1 MNMILG
7 GAMSESG
14 QRTAL
19 LACNEYTRRYR
30 LTLTAED
37 AAMLTETQREA
48 LRTAGRVEFTGGAVE
63 KIVTEFA
70 ASPYITQASFA
81 ATLAALTELFYT
93 FKLTELFYT
102 FKLTEL
108 FYTFKNE
115 TSDLIGDEA
124 LIKYMR
130 RAFNV
135 ECSGSVEALAADAL
149 PELARRVNRYRA
161 RGGLTGTEGADE

>member
-1 MNMILG
+1 MTGSRDMLNMILG

-14 QRTAL
+14 QRAAL
-19 LACNEYTRRYR
+19 LACNEYTRRYG

-93 FKLTELFYT
+93 FK
-102 FKLTEL
+102 
-108 FYTFKNE
+108 NE
-115 TSDLIGDEA
+115 MSDLIGDEA

-130 RAFNV
+130 RAFDV

-161 RGGLTGTEGADE
+161 RGGRTEPEGANE

>member
-1 MNMILG
+1 MTGSGDMMNMILG

-19 LACNEYTRRYR
+19 LACNEYTRQYG

-81 ATLAALTELFYT
+81 VTLAA
-93 FKLTELFYT
+93 
-102 FKLTEL
+102 LTEL

-130 RAFNV
+130 RAFDV

>member
-1 MNMILG
+1 MTGSGDMMNIILG

-19 LACNEYTRRYR
+19 LACNEFTRQYG

-37 AAMLTETQREA
+37 AAMLTETRREA
-48 LRTAGRVEFTGGAVE
+48 LRTAWRVEFTGGAVE

-93 FKLTELFYT
+93 FK
-102 FKLTEL
+102 
-108 FYTFKNE
+108 NE

-130 RAFNV
+130 RAFDV

-149 PELARRVNRYRA
+149 PELVCRVNRYRA
-161 RGGLTGTEGADE
+161 RGGLAGTEVADE

>member
-1 MNMILG
+1 MTGSGDMMNMILG

-19 LACNEYTRRYR
+19 LACNEYTRRYG

-93 FKLTELFYT
+93 FK
-102 FKLTEL
+102 
-108 FYTFKNE
+108 NE

-130 RAFNV
+130 HAFDG
-135 ECSGSVEALAADAL
+135 ECRGSVEVLAADAL

-161 RGGLTGTEGADE
+161 RGGLTETEGANE

>member
-1 MNMILG
+1 M
-7 GAMSESG
+7 
-14 QRTAL
+14 
-19 LACNEYTRRYR
+19 
-30 LTLTAED
+30 
-37 AAMLTETQREA
+37 
-48 LRTAGRVEFTGGAVE
+48 EFTGGAVE

-93 FKLTELFYT
+93 FK
-102 FKLTEL
+102 
-108 FYTFKNE
+108 NE

-130 RAFNV
+130 RAFDV

>member
-1 MNMILG
+1 MTGSGDMMNMILG

-14 QRTAL
+14 QHAAL
-19 LACNEYTRRYR
+19 LACNEFTRQYG

-93 FKLTELFYT
+93 FK
-102 FKLTEL
+102 
-108 FYTFKNE
+108 NE

-130 RAFNV
+130 HAFDG
-135 ECSGSVEALAADAL
+135 ECRGSVEVLAADAL

>member
-1 MNMILG
+1 MTGSRDMLNMILG

-14 QRTAL
+14 QRAAL
-19 LACNEYTRRYR
+19 LACNEYTRQYG

-37 AAMLTETQREA
+37 AAMLTETRRET

-93 FKLTELFYT
+93 FK
-102 FKLTEL
+102 
-108 FYTFKNE
+108 NE

-130 RAFNV
+130 HAFDG
-135 ECSGSVEALAADAL
+135 ECRGSVEVLAADAL

-161 RGGLTGTEGADE
+161 RGGLTETEGANE

>member
-1 MNMILG
+1 MTGSRDMLNMILG

-14 QRTAL
+14 QRAAL
-19 LACNEYTRRYR
+19 LACNEYTRRYG

-93 FKLTELFYT
+93 FK
-102 FKLTEL
+102 
-108 FYTFKNE
+108 NE
-115 TSDLIGDEA
+115 MSDLIGDEA

-130 RAFNV
+130 RAFDV

>member
-1 MNMILG
+1 MTGSRDMLNMILG

-14 QRTAL
+14 QRAAL
-19 LACNEYTRRYR
+19 LACNEYTRRYG

-93 FKLTELFYT
+93 FK
-102 FKLTEL
+102 
-108 FYTFKNE
+108 NE
-115 TSDLIGDEA
+115 MSDLIGDEA

-130 RAFNV
+130 RAFDV

-161 RGGLTGTEGADE
+161 RGGLTETEGANE

>member
-1 MNMILG
+1 MTGSRDMLNMILG

-19 LACNEYTRRYR
+19 LACNEYTRRYG

-93 FKLTELFYT
+93 FK
-102 FKLTEL
+102 
-108 FYTFKNE
+108 NE
-115 TSDLIGDEA
+115 MSDLIGDEA

-130 RAFNV
+130 RAFDV

>member
-1 MNMILG
+1 MTGGGDMMNTILG
-7 GAMSESG
+7 VAMSESG
-14 QRTAL
+14 QCAAL
-19 LACNEYTRRYR
+19 HACNEFTRRYG

-37 AAMLTETQREA
+37 AAMLTETRRDA

-70 ASPYITQASFA
+70 ASPYIAQDSFA
-81 ATLAALTELFYT
+81 ATLAA
-93 FKLTELFYT
+93 
-102 FKLTEL
+102 LTEL

-130 RAFNV
+130 REFDG
-135 ECSGSVEALAADAL
+135 ECRGSVDALAADAL
-149 PELARRVNRYRA
+149 PELARRINRYRA
-161 RGGLTGTEGADE
+161 CGGLSGTEAADE

>member
-1 MNMILG
+1 MTGSGDMMNMILG

-14 QRTAL
+14 QRAAL
-19 LACNEYTRRYR
+19 LACNEYTRRYG

-93 FKLTELFYT
+93 FK
-102 FKLTEL
+102 
-108 FYTFKNE
+108 NE
-115 TSDLIGDEA
+115 MSDLIGDEA

-130 RAFNV
+130 RAFDV

>member
-1 MNMILG
+1 MTGSRDMLNMILG

-19 LACNEYTRRYR
+19 LACNEYTRRYG

-37 AAMLTETQREA
+37 AAMLTETRRET

-93 FKLTELFYT
+93 FK
-102 FKLTEL
+102 
-108 FYTFKNE
+108 NE

-130 RAFNV
+130 HAFDG
-135 ECSGSVEALAADAL
+135 ECRGSVEVLAADAL

-161 RGGLTGTEGADE
+161 RGGLTETEGANE